1 MAARAIRSRTGR
13 FGAEAISG
21 IPGSGPVP
29 TASAPRTSATR
40 PFPVSSD
47 ARDATAGC
55 TPDPDRASSVHT
67 RAASMSWSYC
77 TPDGHAVMQAM
88 QPRQRS
94 KCSAAVAVSS
104 APSRIWFTR

>member
-13 FGAEAISG
+13 FPSAGSSAAGAAAEL
-21 IPGSGPVP
+21 
-29 TASAPRTSATR
+29 
-40 PFPVSSD
+40 
-47 ARDATAGC
+47 
-55 TPDPDRASSVHT
+55 RASSVHT

-104 APSRIWFTR
+104 APSRIWFTREIRPRGESISSAHSW

>member
-13 FGAEAISG
+13 FGAEGISG
-21 IPGSGPVP
+21 TRIAPVP
-29 TASAPRTSATR
+29 TASAPRTSATG
-40 PFPVSSD
+40 PLPVSSD
-47 ARDATAGC
+47 TREATAGC

-94 KCSAAVAVSS
+94 KCSAAAAVSS